1 VLYDGASY
9 HTIAQVAPDLAGRT
23 LTVNGLSKAY
33 CMTGWRI
40 GFAAGPR
47 LIIDAMTKVQSQS
60 TSCACT
66 ISQWAGVAALDGDQ
80 SFIARHNAIFQE
92 RRDLG
97 LSILNQSNGLRC
109 ATPGGAFY
117 LYVDCRGVMGK
128 RTPLGKRLA
137 NDEDFVT
144 YLLDSQGVAG
154 VHGAAFGMS
163 PFFRISYA
171 LATEQ
176 LEDACTR
183 IQRACGELEA
193 A

>member
-1 VLYDGASY
+1 
-9 HTIAQVAPDLAGRT
+9 
-23 LTVNGLSKAY
+23 
-33 CMTGWRI
+33 
-40 GFAAGPR
+40 
-47 LIIDAMTKVQSQS
+47 VQSQS